1 VPDERGKLDPPGHTD
16 LPLSGGSGKKG
27 TMDAPGRA
35 NAQEVTLIPG
45 EIRQM
50 LRAYMGSRA
59 LLSGLELGVFDALAD
74 DGPLALAV
82 LARRLALP
90 PSSLQR
96 LLTYLCARG
105 LLEKRGA
112 GYANS
117 SAADTYLVSDRPA
130 FLAGDAPLVQ
140 DLYLLYTFLSDA
152 IREDSNRWP
161 RAFPGRDQDAFAAVH
176 RDPATLR
183 GFLAAM
189 ALATKPIAAELCDI
203 FDFGAA
209 RCLLDIGGASAL
221 LATTVFEA
229 YPHLRGTTLDLPVV
243 APFAR
248 EAVAVAGLADRLA
261 VASGDMFG
269 DHLPSGAD
277 VITLSW
283 ILHDWDDERA
293 LALLRRCHAVL
304 EPGGAILV
312 LEALLDE
319 DGTGPIAAAELSLT
333 MLVATQ
339 GGRERTAAE
348 YGALLGEARFAR
360 WEVRRMQNAQERHCI
375 VGWKD

>member
-1 VPDERGKLDPPGHTD
+1 
-16 LPLSGGSGKKG
+16 
-27 TMDAPGRA
+27 MDTPGRTNARA
-35 NAQEVTLIPG
+35 NTLLPG
-45 EIRQM
+45 EILQM
-50 LRAYMGSRA
+50 LRAFVGSQA
-59 LLSGLELGVFDALAD
+59 LLSGIELGVFDALAD
-74 DGPLALAV
+74 DGPLALDV

-117 SAADTYLVSDRPA
+117 VAADTYLASDRPA
-130 FLAGDAPLVQ
+130 FLAGDARLAQ

-152 IREDSNRWP
+152 IREESNRWP
-161 RAFPGRDQDAFAAVH
+161 QAFPGRDQDTFAAVH
-176 RDPATLR
+176 RNPATLR
-183 GFLAAM
+183 SFLAAM
-189 ALATKPIAAELCDI
+189 ALATRPVAAELCDI

-221 LATTVFEA
+221 LATTVLET
-229 YPHLRGTTLDLPVV
+229 YPHLRGATFDLPVV
-243 APFAR
+243 APIAR
-248 EAVAVAGLADRLA
+248 EAVAGAGLADRLA
-261 VASGDMFG
+261 VVSGDMFG
-269 DHLPSGAD
+269 DLLPSGAD

-293 LALLRRCHAVL
+293 LVLLQRCHAAL

-319 DGTGPIAAAELSLT
+319 DGAGPIAAAELSLT

-348 YGALLGEARFAR
+348 YYALLGAAGFVR
-360 WEVRRMQNAQERHCI
+360 WEVRRMQNPHGRHCV